1 MTSFVSIIKKQMRI
15 LKVNDQ
21 KINNVRNKAFQYE
34 KENNELEMVVC
45 KKCIIS
51 IWFYYFEMTK
61 EKEKG
66 EKKRIEQKIER
77 FNNELWILI
86 CIVFIDVFRERKE
99 QE

>member
-1 MTSFVSIIKKQMRI
+1 MYYFNLI
-15 LKVNDQ
+15 
-21 KINNVRNKAFQYE
+21 
-34 KENNELEMVVC
+34 
-45 KKCIIS
+45 
-51 IWFYYFEMTK
+51 FYYFEITK

-77 FNNELWILI
+77 FNNELM